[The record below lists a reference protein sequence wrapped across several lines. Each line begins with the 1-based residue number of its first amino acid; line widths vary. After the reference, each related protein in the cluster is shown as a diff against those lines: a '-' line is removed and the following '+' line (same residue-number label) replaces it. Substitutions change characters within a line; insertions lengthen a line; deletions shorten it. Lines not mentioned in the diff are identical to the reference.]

1 MRNKRMMVLVVLA
14 LAAMAAFAGGTRDT
28 VTVEG
33 VVTMVDSR
41 PALVSGDTTRVLPA
55 GPFYRAAW
63 ENGIKEGDT
72 VKIEGF
78 ERVLSD
84 DGSETRVVMPNR
96 VWFKGSEVS
105 LPNAGR
111 DGPGACFGPGKDGP
125 GGMRRGFGNQGACG
139 GVPSRRGDGAGR
151 DGASRPGTGGKSRK

>member
-1 MRNKRMMVLVVLA
+1 MRNKRMMASAVLA
-14 LAAMAAFAGGTRDT
+14 LIAMAAFAGGTRDT

-33 VVTMVDSR
+33 VITMVDSR
-41 PALVSGDTTRVLPA
+41 PAVVSGDTTRFLPA

-63 ENGIKEGDT
+63 ENGIKAGDT

-111 DGPGACFGPGKDGP
+111 DGPGACFGPGKDGS
-125 GGMRRGFGNQGACG
+125 GGKRRGSGMQGACADG
-139 GVPSRRGDGAGR
+139 GTRRGDGTGR
-151 DGASRPGTGGKSRK
+151 QGSGGKNRK